1 MPTENESIDDET
13 QARPFS
19 KTIAIEIH
27 DRIHYRAF
35 VLGVLAILSLLSIGM
50 YLQPSQSQSIL
61 NKYYTPVFS
70 TVFIGLATGHHI
82 GLAFTSESD
91 NLNSAYIGAFTTLTL
106 LSLFITKISPLSFA
120 LVGIATVI
128 FLAHDVNIVEN
139 HDRIEMAID
148 VFAGRV
154 ARFGV
159 LAIALL
165 EYVVPFVNS
174 WDIVSYIGM
183 DAGTVIVV
191 LAVATVLA
199 LLDSLRYRDKAKRY
213 ERKLTKA
220 SQKIE
225 NMGA

>member
-1 MPTENESIDDET
+1 MPTENKSIDGEMQDR
-13 QARPFS
+13 QYFKS
-19 KTIAIEIH
+19 IAIEIH

-35 VLGVLAILSLLSIGM
+35 ILGVLAILSLLSLGI

-82 GLAFTSESD
+82 GLAFTTESD

-106 LSLFITKISPLSFA
+106 LSLFITKISSLSFA

-139 HDRIEMAID
+139 HDRIEAAIN

-165 EYVVPFVNS
+165 EYVVPFINS

-183 DAGTVIVV
+183 DAGTTILV
-191 LAVATVLA
+191 LAGATVLA
-199 LLDSLRYRDKAKRY
+199 LLDSLRHREKAKRY
-213 ERKLTKA
+213 ERKLSKVN
-220 SQKIE
+220 KRIE
-225 NMGA
+225 NMGT